1 MREDTFQ
8 ICSHLLAVGKGIE
21 PQYFTGEKLQFYL
34 ICHSCHADIELMY
47 NSLQTVTEECFT
59 GYKLQGCWVGAI
71 KKTLIPPTLAPIVFA
86 QQIICLPDLLST
98 DLLDIQ
104 PVPKQSESRWIGVT
118 KSGKVISI
126 NFTSRV
132 ITEIS
137 HELVG
142 TKELNLNEP
151 VSLHVSPYG
160 SFIAVVNTLGT
171 AGVVLDSNTGEVT
184 MHLQR
189 EDYHCDVTPFPITFF
204 LYHGKALLMHATDWN
219 RLEISDPLHG
229 DLLTL
234 RALSTFQSG
243 ENRPDEHYVD
253 YFHGR
258 LLVSPDYQ
266 WVIDD
271 GWVWLPAGEIIY
283 LNIVRWLMEDLW
295 EGENAAKKNV
305 LARKED
311 SWGGPICWIDAH
323 TVAIWGYGSGE
334 QLLIPAVGIY
344 DIISNSQLYWIAGVE
359 VQPNKDTSRI
369 ERLAYYGGALYFDK
383 YLFACSDK
391 FGISVWD
398 IHKGTCVYQDSVLTP
413 RNYHP
418 GAKEFLSL
426 LPNGDFIL
434 ATLIIIDSPKG
445 EIVNE

>member
-1 MREDTFQ
+1 MMCEDTFH
-8 ICSHLLAVGKGIE
+8 ICSHLLAAGKGIE
-21 PQYFTGEKLQFYL
+21 PQYFTGEGFQFYL

-47 NSLQTVTEECFT
+47 NSLQTVTEDCFT
-59 GYKLQGCWVGAI
+59 GYNLQGCWVGAI
-71 KKTLIPPTLAPIVFA
+71 KKSVIPPTLAPFVFA

-126 NFTSRV
+126 NFTTRI

-151 VSLHVSPYG
+151 ISLHVAPYG
-160 SFIAVVNTLGT
+160 SFVAVVNTLGT
-171 AGVVLDSNTGEVT
+171 AGVVLDSNTGKVT

-229 DLLTL
+229 DILT
-234 RALSTFQSG
+234 RRRPTTYQSG
-243 ENRPDEHYVD
+243 ENPPDEHYID

-258 LLVSPDYQ
+258 LLVSPDNQ

-271 GWVWLPAGEIIY
+271 GWVWHPVGEIIY
-283 LNIVRWLMEDLW
+283 LNILCWLT
-295 EGENAAKKNV
+295 EN
-305 LARKED
+305 
-311 SWGGPICWIDAH
+311 GGVP
-323 TVAIWGYGSGE
+323 
-334 QLLIPAVGIY
+334 
-344 DIISNSQLYWIAGVE
+344 E
-359 VQPNKDTSRI
+359 V
-369 ERLAYYGGALYFDK
+369 
-383 YLFACSDK
+383 
-391 FGISVWD
+391 V
-398 IHKGTCVYQDSVLTP
+398 
-413 RNYHP
+413 
-418 GAKEFLSL
+418 
-426 LPNGDFIL
+426 
-434 ATLIIIDSPKG
+434 
-445 EIVNE
+445 EIVSTTSSA